1 MNSDARGSSGRES
14 APFQQKIEPTNIG
27 CYKFKK
33 AVRMLWG
40 HFGSFVI
47 TVSLTCVAPKNYL
60 MAADAP
66 KPIEVTVARPTR
78 GEVIRYVTLPGNIRA
93 NQQATLYAKVAGYLK
108 SLTVD
113 KGDRVKAGQ
122 SLGEIEV
129 PELLTD
135 LAKYK
140 AEVKVAETDFQR
152 VSAAQ
157 KKAPDLITP
166 QSVDEA
172 KGRFD
177 IATANLERTETLLRY
192 ANITAPFS
200 GIVTARFV
208 DPGAFIPSATSG
220 SAAQNAAIVT
230 LADFN
235 TVRAQVALPEVEA
248 SLAQVG
254 QPVKLTVEGL
264 AGKTF
269 EAKVSRMSYALDDA
283 TKTMLIE
290 ADLPNPELTLRPGM
304 YATIKVGVEKHTDAL
319 LIPVEALVME
329 KVNAFAFVAD
339 GGKAKKTAIK
349 IGFNDGAKVEV
360 LSGLTGSDAVILVG
374 KMTLADGAAV
384 SAMEAK

>member
-1 MNSDARGSSGRES
+1 M
-14 APFQQKIEPTNIG
+14 
-27 CYKFKK
+27 
-33 AVRMLWG
+33 V
-40 HFGSFVI
+40 
-47 TVSLTCVAPKNYL
+47 TVAQLTF
-60 MAADAP
+60 AADAP
-66 KPIEVTVARPTR
+66 KPLEVKVTR
-78 GEVIRYVTLPGNIRA
+78 ATLGDIVRYVTLPGSIRA

-108 SLTVD
+108 SITVD
-113 KGDRVKAGQ
+113 KGDRVQAGQ

-129 PELLTD
+129 PELLAD

-140 AEVKVAETDFQR
+140 AEVKVADADYQR
-152 VSAAQ
+152 VSVAQ
-157 KKAPDLITP
+157 KKSPDFVTP

-172 KGRFD
+172 KGRLD
-177 IATANLERTETLLRY
+177 IASANLERTETLLRY
-192 ANITAPFS
+192 ARVTAPFA
-200 GIVTARFV
+200 GIVIARFV

-264 AGKTF
+264 AGRTF
-269 EAKVSRMSYALDDA
+269 EARISRLSYALDDA

-290 ADLPNPELTLRPGM
+290 ADLPNPDLTLRPGM
-304 YATIKVGVEKHTDAL
+304 YATVKIGVEKHTDTL

-329 KVNAFAFVAD
+329 KATAFAFVAD

-360 LSGLTGSDAVILVG
+360 LSGLTGSEAVILVG
-374 KMTLADGAAV
+374 RMTLADGAAV
-384 SAMEAK
+384 NATEAK